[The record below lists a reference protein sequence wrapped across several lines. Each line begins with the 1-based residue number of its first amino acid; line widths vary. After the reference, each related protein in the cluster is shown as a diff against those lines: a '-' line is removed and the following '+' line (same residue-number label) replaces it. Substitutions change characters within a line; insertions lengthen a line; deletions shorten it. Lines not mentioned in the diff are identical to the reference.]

1 MDLEQYTTLHTRLI
15 VGLYLLT
22 WYSQCVSGGQK
33 FREVIL
39 RKCSDSAE
47 YTPKLVNICSDS
59 MKNTPPY
66 LKVILRKCSDSAEYT
81 LIFFDNQKE
90 MVHYFVKEGLL
101 LATFCPFYC
110 KKRVYYSLHFFYTK
124 ITLGDFCPKSA
135 SETHCVID

>member
-1 MDLEQYTTLHTRLI
+1 MIYFI
-15 VGLYLLT
+15 FYA
-22 WYSQCVSGGQK
+22 QCVSGGQK

-124 ITLGDFCPKSA
+124 ITLGNFCPKSA
-135 SETHCVID
+135 YETH

>member
-1 MDLEQYTTLHTRLI
+1 MVHGTHRPSYIT
-15 VGLYLLT
+15 
-22 WYSQCVSGGQK
+22 QCVSGGQK

-90 MVHYFVKEGLL
+90 MVHYCVKEGLL
-101 LATFCPFYC
+101 LATFCPFHELTT
-110 KKRVYYSLHFFYTK
+110 KKKWFTIL
-124 ITLGDFCPKSA
+124 
-135 SETHCVID
+135 